1 MGGRGSSWAEPRSRS
16 ATSSHERQ
24 RLNFKEILELIDKVA
39 DRGIAVVEVER
50 AGTKVR
56 IEGKHAP
63 PQIIHSIV
71 SDAKGPSALPA
82 IPLLPSGAHSGGASS
97 AASGALAAAESDAGL
112 HIITSPI
119 VGTFYRSPN
128 PESES
133 FVNVG
138 DRVSKG
144 KVLCII
150 EAMKLMNEIESDAD
164 GVVERIFP
172 QNGQPIE
179 YGEKLF
185 AIKT

>member
-1 MGGRGSSWAEPRSRS
+1 
-16 ATSSHERQ
+16 
-24 RLNFKEILELIDKVA
+24 LNFKEILELIDKVA
-39 DRGIAVVEVER
+39 ERGIAGIEIEQ

-63 PQIIHSIV
+63 AQVITSFHGAGENRSEHHALGSAIPV
-71 SDAKGPSALPA
+71 NALPA
-82 IPLLPSGAHSGGASS
+82 GGPQEEPST
-97 AASGALAAAESDAGL
+97 AAKQEASDAGL

-119 VGTFYRSPN
+119 VGTFYRSAN
-128 PESES
+128 PEAEP

-138 DRVSKG
+138 DRVTAG

-150 EAMKLMNEIESDAD
+150 EAMKLMNEIESDVA
-164 GVVERIFP
+164 GTLVTIYP

-185 AIKT
+185 AVRV